1 MQLTTVNTLSDSTQ
15 GSGQRDK
22 LREATRQL
30 VGSVFYGT
38 LLKNMRASSLRGEIG
53 HGGRGEEVFGAQLDG
68 VLAERAGMATR
79 GGLADHLYKHLEH
92 QQKLINQLRQ
102 AKEASAVR

>member
-1 MQLTTVNTLSDSTQ
+1 MQLTTVNTLPDSPQ

-22 LREATRQL
+22 LKEITRQL

-68 VLAERAGMATR
+68 LLAERAGSATR
-79 GGLADHLYKHLEH
+79 GGLADQLYKHLEH
-92 QQKLINQLRQ
+92 QQELINQLRQ